1 MGNGTPQLHQ
11 SRPVLADDADF
22 FFRINSYLSE
32 EDRELVQQAFALARR
47 EHGPQ
52 RRKSGELFFTHPLTV
67 AHYLAEY
74 HLDASALIAALLHDV
89 AEDTKVSIEEIAD
102 QFGPNVARLVD
113 GVTKLKDVSEGVAKE
128 HKEVTAVELQHFSLL
143 KLLGIMTDDVRAVI
157 IKLFDRLHNMRT
169 IKATRPESQ
178 RRKALETLNVYA
190 PLANRLGIWN
200 VKSELET
207 LSLEVLNPEAYQTV
221 SKRLEQVRQ
230 KHQPFFEL
238 VSGQIFECL
247 LEAGLD
253 VRNVIIDPENVYTVY
268 LDQIHTNVP
277 HDEVDETLRLVVLL
291 NDWRACY
298 EALGHL
304 HQMWQPVPGKFDDY
318 IAVPRDNLYRALHT
332 MVFHT
337 EGRRIKLRL
346 RTVAMD
352 EVSRIGVLAS
362 WLYAN
367 TPLWSK
373 GIADRIEAFF
383 ENINENINIEPQNPS
398 LGVQGAMDV
407 LRQQIRVYTPRGDMV
422 ELAQGSTPLDFAYT
436 IHTGLGDQCQ
446 EAYVNEASYPL
457 NRPLRDGD
465 YVFIQKKPVAQPL
478 RAWLDKDLGYIT
490 TNYALSHA
498 RRWFRRLTRAEAID
512 QGRQLLISELVML
525 GLPGYPHATIAEAFQ
540 YKDEQELYYELGRAE
555 VLPTKVSTRVLQEV
569 WPEEPERNLDTVV
582 VSVSGEQFVIKNAN
596 GHKLRLCGT
605 CQPRPLQSIV
615 GYLRTDGGVTVHA
628 KGCHTLKSGRT
639 HEWARLLKLEWGQ
652 TLPRKARLLTVKV
665 EVYDRPGLLYEIT
678 DLMKGQI
685 NIAYIHTP
693 PPFNAGKK
701 TIIMCLE
708 AESPRQAVRILHQ
721 IQALANVFSVRGLPE
736 GPPGIGQ
743 QGKRPL

>member
-1 MGNGTPQLHQ
+1 
-11 SRPVLADDADF
+11 
-22 FFRINSYLSE
+22 
-32 EDRELVQQAFALARR
+32 
-47 EHGPQ
+47 
-52 RRKSGELFFTHPLTV
+52 
-67 AHYLAEY
+67 
-74 HLDASALIAALLHDV
+74 
-89 AEDTKVSIEEIAD
+89 
-102 QFGPNVARLVD
+102 
-113 GVTKLKDVSEGVAKE
+113 
-128 HKEVTAVELQHFSLL
+128 
-143 KLLGIMTDDVRAVI
+143 
-157 IKLFDRLHNMRT
+157 
-169 IKATRPESQ
+169 
-178 RRKALETLNVYA
+178 
-190 PLANRLGIWN
+190 
-200 VKSELET
+200 
-207 LSLEVLNPEAYQTV
+207 
-221 SKRLEQVRQ
+221 
-230 KHQPFFEL
+230 
-238 VSGQIFECL
+238 
-247 LEAGLD
+247 
-253 VRNVIIDPENVYTVY
+253 
-268 LDQIHTNVP
+268 
-277 HDEVDETLRLVVLL
+277 
-291 NDWRACY
+291 
-298 EALGHL
+298 
-304 HQMWQPVPGKFDDY
+304 
-318 IAVPRDNLYRALHT
+318 
-332 MVFHT
+332 
-337 EGRRIKLRL
+337 
-346 RTVAMD
+346 
-352 EVSRIGVLAS
+352 
-362 WLYAN
+362 
-367 TPLWSK
+367 
-373 GIADRIEAFF
+373 
-383 ENINENINIEPQNPS
+383 
-398 LGVQGAMDV
+398 MDV

-525 GLPGYPHATIAEAFQ
+525 GLPGYPHAAIAEAFQ

-678 DLMKGQI
+678 DLMRGANQ
-685 NIAYIHTP
+685 Y
-693 PPFNAGKK
+693 
-701 TIIMCLE
+701 CLYPY
-708 AESPRQAVRILHQ
+708 AAAV
-721 IQALANVFSVRGLPE
+721 
-736 GPPGIGQ
+736 
-743 QGKRPL
+743 